1 MPFSHRAERALR
13 NGSAGRTAVRS
24 GASFRFITHSW
35 LGALQARTLAC
46 FRHEP
51 IIIFS
56 RGSSVSRIS
65 DVRRPAAVN
74 MLPIGGDRDGNRCNK
89 SPEEDQESVFDQALG
104 ILKKRR
110 RTDSDKSH
118 KEP

>member
-1 MPFSHRAERALR
+1 MRFSEDDCPEVFE
-13 NGSAGRTAVRS
+13 S
-24 GASFRFITHSW
+24 
-35 LGALQARTLAC
+35 LQARTLAC
-46 FRHEP
+46 SRHEP

-56 RGSSVSRIS
+56 RGSGVSRIS

-74 MLPIGGDRDGNRCNK
+74 MLPIGGDRDGNRRNK

-104 ILKKRR
+104 IPKKRR
-110 RTDSDKSH
+110 RADSDKSH